1 MIFLDCSICR
11 LDTSIK
17 AASELG
23 IRFHPV
29 RGGMS
34 ADFDAAEVA
43 AGRVGEPRLPQEL
56 FESDVEILAD
66 MERCITQWHD
76 NSK

>member
-1 MIFLDCSICR
+1 

-34 ADFDAAEVA
+34 ADFEAQQVA
-43 AGRVGEPRLPQEL
+43 AGRVVGAGLPQEL
-56 FESDVEILAD
+56 FESDVDILAD
-66 MERCITQWHD
+66 MERCIKQWHD
-76 NSK
+76 SSK